1 MTARDRERLE
11 VDHRFAFHR
20 ASTEEKQAA
29 HGTVRQIT
37 GDAARQLVEVLP
49 DGREKSLALTK
60 LEEAMFW
67 ANAALARATDNQVD
81 AAQRQAADMQRPDGA
96 PV

>member
-1 MTARDRERLE
+1 MTSRDRLRAD

-20 ASTEEKQAA
+20 ANTDEKQAA

-37 GDAARQLVEVLP
+37 GDAARQLIELLP
-49 DGREKSLALTK
+49 EGRELSLTLTA

-67 ANAALARATDNQVD
+67 GNAALARATDNQVD
-81 AAQRQAADMQRPDGA
+81 AVQRQAADTQRPDGA
-96 PV
+96 PL